1 MMPKRDRANEPSS
14 RLVFC
19 YYCSKDAPK
28 VPLNTLER
36 HTERHHGPLKLFPAR
51 TRDTKNVSKMLS
63 VLNKFLLPSLPNDSV
78 APRRICLREVSPFP
92 EIFASEAPAVQNFSL
107 PSGSGGPEIFAPER
121 LRRSREKS
129 QFSTRFL
136 HLEILRSKD
145 FKFITNETH
154 SQSNLRKWI
163 LYL

>member
-28 VPLNTLER
+28 VPFNTLER

-63 VLNKFLLPSLPNDSV
+63 ILNKFLLPSLPNDSA
-78 APRRICLREVSPFP
+78 APRRIRLREVSPFP
-92 EIFASEAPAVQNFSL
+92 EIFASERFRRSQKFSL

-136 HLEILRSKD
+136 HLALAFWDRQE
-145 FKFITNETH
+145 KFA
-154 SQSNLRKWI
+154 SN
-163 LYL
+163 YVMVE

>member
-1 MMPKRDRANEPSS
+1 MPKRDRANEPSS

-28 VPLNTLER
+28 VPFNTLER

-51 TRDTKNVSKMLS
+51 TRDMKNVSKMLFF
-63 VLNKFLLPSLPNDSV
+63 LNKFLLPSLQNDSA
-78 APRRICLREVSPFP
+78 APRRIRLREVSPFP
-92 EIFASEAPAVQNFSL
+92 EIFAS
-107 PSGSGGPEIFAPER
+107 ER

-136 HLEILRSKD
+136 HLVFVTLLFRPPTPRHDLWMIP
-145 FKFITNETH
+145 
-154 SQSNLRKWI
+154 
-163 LYL
+163 